1 MSAAAVLQ
9 GLKLA
14 VLFGGASG
22 EREVSLGSAETVL
35 STLRAGGYEPV
46 ALDTAKPAWWESL
59 RGVDIAFNIQH
70 GVGGEDG
77 AIQGLLHTMGV
88 VGTGSDVLGSALAMD
103 KLRSKQLWRALGL
116 STPEFAQVNADTD
129 SAALLKSWGAA
140 FIKPAAEG
148 SSLGMARVDS
158 CESFSLAYKSA
169 AQFGGQV
176 MAEQLIDGP
185 EYTVA
190 VLGDRALPVIHIEAA
205 REFYDYEAK
214 YQANDTRYNIPSG
227 LSPDDEALLCRLA
240 LDAFDAL
247 GCSVWGR
254 VDLMRDNA
262 GQFQLLEV
270 NTVPGMTDHSL
281 VPMAATAAGLSLLD
295 LLEEV
300 LLLSWIASGKSSEQ
314 SVHGGA
320 I

>member
-1 MSAAAVLQ
+1 MSAAAVLKR
-9 GLKLA
+9 LKMA
-14 VLFGGASG
+14 VLFGGTSG
-22 EREVSLGSAETVL
+22 EREVSMGSADTVVT
-35 STLRAGGYEPV
+35 TLRAGGYEPV
-46 ALDTAKPAWWESL
+46 VLDTAKALWWESL
-59 RGVDIAFNIQH
+59 KGVDIAFNIQH

-77 AIQGLLHTMGV
+77 AIQGLLASMGI

-103 KLRSKQLWRALGL
+103 KLRSKQLWCALGL
-116 STPEFAQVNADTD
+116 PTPEFVRITADTD
-129 SAALLKSWGAA
+129 STALLSSWGGA

-158 CESFSLAYKSA
+158 AEGFSLAYESA
-169 AQFGGQV
+169 AQFAGPV

-190 VLGDRALPVIHIEAA
+190 ILGDRALPPIHIEAA

-214 YQANDTRYNIPSG
+214 YQANDTRYHIPSG
-227 LSPDDEALLCRLA
+227 LSPNDEDLLCRLA

-254 VDLMRDNA
+254 VDLMRDGA

-281 VPMAATAAGLSLLD
+281 VPMAATAAGLSLLE

-300 LLLSWIASGKSSEQ
+300 LLLSWSASGKSSEQ
-314 SVHGGA
+314 AVRGGA